1 MNTTKKR
8 LDYFDMAKGFGAIFV
23 LLGHLQGDEFF
34 KFSKYILPM
43 CEWIFSFHMPLFFIV
58 SGMLMCHRNDIQK
71 DTKTLI
77 LKRFKGIMIPYFWFS
92 AFYFSVVVY
101 ALIFGSIEAT
111 TLYVNL
117 WYVLGLFGM
126 NVLWF
131 LPALFLGESLFIL
144 IMKTSYNS
152 KYSLKGGISAFVK
165 IACLAIIGHII
176 SYRLTLINFD
186 SFILERVHE
195 LLLVILRPLCT
206 IAFIGIGYIA
216 YNYLFSEE
224 SVVSAKLN
232 TLFKNKFES
241 TKKSSL
247 FIKKTAGFLFGLAII
262 IIGAYFVK
270 INHGVDFRSM
280 VFKNVFFYY
289 LCSLCG
295 SFGLITICKN
305 IPKISIISF
314 FGVNSLIFM
323 ATHNSKTILFYGL
336 RLAMFANQYLTHAR
350 GYICYAIVVFV
361 ILLYVYVM
369 TILIN
374 KFAPF
379 IIGKPCPFPK
389 KINNNN

>member
-1 MNTTKKR
+1 
-8 LDYFDMAKGFGAIFV
+8 MAKGFGSIFV

-144 IMKTSYNS
+144 IMKKSYNN
-152 KYSLKGGISAFVK
+152 KRRFNGGILAFV
-165 IACLAIIGHII
+165 IITCLAIIGHFI
-176 SYRLTLINFD
+176 SYRLTLIDFD
-186 SFILERVHE
+186 SFALERVHE
-195 LLLVILRPLCT
+195 LLLVLLRPLCT
-206 IAFIGIGYIA
+206 IAFIGIGYIT
-216 YNYLFSEE
+216 YKFIFSEE
-224 SVVSAKLN
+224 SVISIKLD
-232 TLFKNKFES
+232 TLFENI
-241 TKKSSL
+241 KKSPDKSFL
-247 FIKKTAGFLFGLAII
+247 FIKKIVGFLFGLII
-262 IIGAYFVK
+262 IMIGAYFVK

-280 VFKNVFFYY
+280 VFKNIFFYY

-295 SFGLITICKN
+295 SFGLIIICKN
-305 IPKISIISF
+305 IPKISIVSF

-323 ATHNSKTILFYGL
+323 ATHNSKTVLFYGL
-336 RLAMFANQYLTHAR
+336 KLAMFANQYLTHAR
-350 GYICYAIVVFV
+350 GYICYTIIVLV

-369 TILIN
+369 TLLIN

-379 IIGKPCPFPK
+379 IIGKPWSFLK
-389 KINNNN
+389 NLKNNK

>member
-1 MNTTKKR
+1 
-8 LDYFDMAKGFGAIFV
+8 MAKGFGSIFV

-144 IMKTSYNS
+144 IMKKSYNN
-152 KYSLKGGISAFVK
+152 KRRLNGGILAFV
-165 IACLAIIGHII
+165 IITCLAIIGHFI
-176 SYRLTLINFD
+176 SYRLTLIDFD
-186 SFILERVHE
+186 SFALERVHE
-195 LLLVILRPLCT
+195 LLLVLLRPLCT
-206 IAFIGIGYIA
+206 IAFIGIGYIT
-216 YNYLFSEE
+216 YKFIFSEE
-224 SVVSAKLN
+224 SVISIKLD
-232 TLFKNKFES
+232 TLFENIKKNPD
-241 TKKSSL
+241 KSFY
-247 FIKKTAGFLFGLAII
+247 FIKKIVGFLFGLII
-262 IIGAYFVK
+262 IMIGAYFVK

-280 VFKNVFFYY
+280 VFKNIFFYY

-295 SFGLITICKN
+295 SFGLIIICKN
-305 IPKISIISF
+305 IPKISIVSF

-369 TILIN
+369 TLLIN

-379 IIGKPCPFPK
+379 IIGKPWSFLK
-389 KINNNN
+389 NLKNNK